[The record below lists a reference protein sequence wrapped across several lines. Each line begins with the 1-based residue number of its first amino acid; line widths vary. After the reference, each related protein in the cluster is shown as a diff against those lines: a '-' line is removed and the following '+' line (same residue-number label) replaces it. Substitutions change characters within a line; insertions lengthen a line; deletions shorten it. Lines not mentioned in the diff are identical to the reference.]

1 MKRRITTSITHYQ
14 IRILLLRATSLILRA
29 IHLVAEIIF
38 MIISG
43 VLKQKLI
50 ELMLMR
56 IIDTLIKNT
65 LTIIKIERFIFK
77 RIEIIRSLDYL
88 ILDLLIDNY

>member
-1 MKRRITTSITHYQ
+1 M
-14 IRILLLRATSLILRA
+14 RILLLRATSLILRV
-29 IHLVAEIIF
+29 IHLAAEVIL
-38 MIISG
+38 MIINE

-65 LTIIKIERFIFK
+65 PTIIEIERSIFE
-77 RIEIIRSLDYL
+77 RIETIRSLDYS
-88 ILDLLIDNY
+88 ILDLLIDNHQIPKSQ